1 MTCEETREQ
10 FSAWV
15 DQALSPAE
23 REQVAAHLAACAD
36 CPRELDRFARTVAL
50 LAGVERP
57 RAPVGFV
64 DRVMGAVR
72 REPWPRRALRL
83 VLGSRPQVPV
93 SVAATAAIATLS
105 VYLYQSAVPLQMAAA
120 SPPVPA
126 GPAPAHRAADPG
138 ARRARRG
145 RASARLGPAPCPR
158 PGPSGHPRRQA
169 RGQRLH
175 LRRRRPRRRDRR
187 RTHRSRWHAGTWPC
201 PASRSSKQ
209 PAVQPP
215 KVGGDATTTESE
227 QAKLTAETRG
237 ATEHPPAPPAARSA
251 PRAAPPPE
259 ASKEQPRGG
268 LSSTSAR
275 TRVLRAPDLAGR
287 LAAPDRATALGALDR
302 LAADVGATDLGR
314 RQDGDATVVD
324 LMVPRAAYDRIEPA
338 LRAIGAWTR
347 DAAHSPLP
355 EMVHVSIRLTAP

>member
-15 DQALSPAE
+15 DQALSPRE

-57 RAPVGFV
+57 CAPVGFV

-105 VYLYQSAVPLQMAAA
+105 VYLYQSAVPLQMAARHLP
-120 SPPVPA
+120 SQPVQLQRIEPLTPVPVEPGA
-126 GPAPAHRAADPG
+126 VERPLGSGPTLPSPGSFRSPAPPSPRTAAAPPAPPAAPPRPAEDSQIEM
-138 ARRARRG
+138 ARRD
-145 RASARLGPAPCPR
+145 LT
-158 PGPSGHPRRQA
+158 
-169 RGQRLH
+169 L
-175 LRRRRPRRRDRR
+175 
-187 RTHRSRWHAGTWPC
+187 SREQV
-201 PASRSSKQ
+201 SKQ
-209 PAVQPP
+209 PAAQPP

-275 TRVLRAPDLAGR
+275 ARVLRAPDLAGR

-347 DAAHSPLP
+347 DAAHAPLP